1 MNSISEKEKRKTE
14 NSQEKDPELS
24 DDLDESDSESEALN
38 FEINEHVDCRDSVNK
53 WLNAE
58 IIAEIRVHY
67 TGWSNKYDE
76 WIEKDSERILKQCKL
91 IRGLWV
97 CMSFI
102 GTKGKKFRLN
112 NRIDANDENG
122 KWLEARVVDV
132 KYNN

>member
-1 MNSISEKEKRKTE
+1 LRN
-14 NSQEKDPELS
+14 N
-24 DDLDESDSESEALN
+24 
-38 FEINEHVDCRDSVNK
+38 
-53 WLNAE
+53 
-58 IIAEIRVHY
+58 EIRVHY